1 MRTKATL
8 EPQIIQ
14 YLQSNGNTPI
24 DDLIRFLHKETAVP
38 EGKIEFRIG
47 KMISQNKLMLN
58 DKIVSLSESS
68 KNRRNQKYD
77 EVLEYGP
84 IKIARKGRYVFFSP
98 NIQEEHLEK
107 VLQNANNT
115 LPKLKSDLAQGFKE
129 IEKLITDRFDPLDVL
144 AYISA
149 YNLMA
154 DPETYSESSFKG
166 KQLFPEI
173 IQNIILKNRLDV
185 YECKGD
191 PKDITQI
198 GKLLDVLYPKLIW
211 SIIYETMLRRD
222 ITQAEK
228 DVLFYVTNHFLIV
241 RGAAYS
247 QHYKEISVELFSEI
261 NDMLK
266 RKNFTIEEYWLSV
279 QEIDKQINDNYN
291 HPIKALLEE
300 HRRFIEFS
308 KEEVMKGTNPEE
320 IMDRFRK
327 ELSSSRRE
335 NYESMRKLTDI
346 CRKGSFQIQINDRTN
361 QELLKLLSMT
371 FGDNEQWSSPLHK
384 SDIAIKPIIRADD
397 KYYCFLNGHL
407 IRNVI
412 QIIESILTE
421 KEKVEIQYSYLKG
434 RYFEEKAMKL
444 LGKITNGK
452 TYSRLRYPKGNE
464 IDGIIVMEDF
474 VFLVEV
480 KGKKK
485 RIIAGVDDIL
495 EVTKED
501 FEAHINDAFEQTR
514 KAFAYIQSEDRVEF
528 KDEKGIIVLRLAKD
542 AFKKFYLVNVCVED
556 FSKLAIDLNLVK
568 SWNPEFIKGNQYPW
582 VVSIYDLMVM
592 SDLLENEPKIFIH
605 YLDQRFQLAM
615 TSGLQAIDELDLLGY
630 FFENGHLKIDKNQKS
645 AKGIFISG
653 YSEEIDRWYSYLRG
667 EVASAK
673 KPTLKKP

>member
-1 MRTKATL
+1 MRTKTTL

-14 YLQSNGNTPI
+14 YLQSNGDSHI

-38 EGKIEFRIG
+38 EGKIEFRIA
-47 KMISQNKLMLN
+47 KMISQNKLTLN
-58 DKIVSLSESS
+58 GKIVSLSESS
-68 KNRRNQKYD
+68 KNRLNHKSD
-77 EVLEYGP
+77 EVLKYGP
-84 IKIARKGRYVFFSP
+84 ITIRRKGRYVFFSP
-98 NIQEEHLEK
+98 NIQKEHFEK
-107 VLQNANNT
+107 ILHNANNI
-115 LPKLKSDLAQGFKE
+115 LPKLKSDVSQGFKE
-129 IEKLITDRFDPLDVL
+129 IEKSIIDRFDPLDVL

-173 IQNIILKNRLDV
+173 IQNVILKNRLDV
-185 YECKGD
+185 YKLKGD
-191 PKDITQI
+191 PEDIPQI
-198 GKLLDVLYPKLIW
+198 GKLLDALYPKLIW
-211 SIIYETMLRRD
+211 SIVYETMLRQD

-241 RGAAYS
+241 RGAAYP
-247 QHYKEISVELFSEI
+247 QHYKEISVELFSKI
-261 NDMLK
+261 NDVLK
-266 RKNFTIEEYWLSV
+266 RKNFTIEEYWSSV
-279 QEIDKQINDNYN
+279 QEIDRQINDNYN
-291 HPIKALLEE
+291 RPIKTLLEE
-300 HRRFIEFS
+300 HKRFIEFS

-335 NYESMRKLTDI
+335 NFESMIKLTDI

-371 FGDNEQWSSPLHK
+371 FGDNEQWGSPLHK
-384 SDIAIKPIIRADD
+384 SDVAIKPIIRVDD

-421 KEKVEIQYSYLKG
+421 KEKAEIQYSHLKG
-434 RYFEEKAMKL
+434 RYFEEKALKL
-444 LGKITNGK
+444 LEKITNGK
-452 TYSRLRYPKGNE
+452 TYSQLRYPKGNE
-464 IDGIIVMEDF
+464 IDGIIVMDDS
-474 VFLVEV
+474 VFLVEI

-495 EVTKED
+495 WVTKED

-514 KAFAYIQSEDRVEF
+514 KALAYIQSEEEVEF
-528 KDEKGIIVLRLAKD
+528 KDEKGNTVLRLAKD

-582 VVSIYDLMVM
+582 VVNIYDLIVL
-592 SDLLENEPKIFIH
+592 SDLLESEPKIFIR
-605 YLDQRFQLAM
+605 YLDQRIQLAM
-615 TSGLQAIDELDLLGY
+615 NSRLQAIDELDLLGY
-630 FFENGHLKIDKNQKS
+630 FFENGHLEIDKNQKS

-653 YSEEIDRWYSYLRG
+653 YGEEIDRWYSYLRG
-667 EVASAK
+667 EVTSAK
-673 KPTLKKP
+673 KPTFKKP